1 MGPAIRAQELIGRT
15 IGAFVDR
22 QLTGQD
28 TLTREQIIDRLAQG
42 DPTRRKLAEQLIN
55 WPESFEEA
63 ANEATKKRFRSTGT
77 S

>member
-1 MGPAIRAQELIGRT
+1 MELIGKAVGGGMFT
-15 IGAFVDR
+15 DR
-22 QLTGQD
+22 HQHDQD
-28 TLTREQIIDRLAQG
+28 TLSREQIIDRLAGG

-55 WPESFEEA
+55 VPESFEDV